1 MNVTEN
7 SIDME
12 QLAERADREDRLSLI
27 RAACQVFRR
36 GGDAEAFTFKELRG
50 ACSFLSTLLGAFDRA
65 TGDLCLLA
73 SHAENRRQFE
83 PIYNLSRR
91 QWDPAML

>member
-1 MNVTEN
+1 MSVTES

-36 GGDAEAFTFKELRG
+36 GCDEGAFTFKELRG
-50 ACSFLSTLLGAFDRA
+50 ACRFLSTLLGAFDRA
-65 TGDLCLLA
+65 AGDLCLLA

-83 PIYNLSRR
+83 PICNLSRR
-91 QWDPAML
+91 QWDPAMP